1 MRKLLMGSIALTIF
15 AAAIAIFQIASCK
28 KADAQPPSTTSIE
41 GLWIGSYTIDG
52 QPNSGQQ
59 FFSFVIKP
67 DGTVIND
74 TKEANQ
80 QHLSIGAWTLTGDTL
95 TCTTTCVYGSES
107 NMGITENHTAIFD
120 KTKGTISNGVWKNVP
135 PLNGSGTFNITK
147 VK

>member
-1 MRKLLMGSIALTIF
+1 MRKLLMGSIALTTF

-28 KADAQPPSTTSIE
+28 KTDAQPPSTTSIE
-41 GLWIGSYTIDG
+41 GLWIGTYTVDG
-52 QPNSGQQ
+52 KPDWGEQY
-59 FFSFVIKP
+59 FSFVIKP

-74 TKEANQ
+74 TEGESQ
-80 QHLSIGAWTLTGDTL
+80 QHLSIGTWALAGDKF
-95 TCTTTCVYGSES
+95 TCTTTCVYGLQS